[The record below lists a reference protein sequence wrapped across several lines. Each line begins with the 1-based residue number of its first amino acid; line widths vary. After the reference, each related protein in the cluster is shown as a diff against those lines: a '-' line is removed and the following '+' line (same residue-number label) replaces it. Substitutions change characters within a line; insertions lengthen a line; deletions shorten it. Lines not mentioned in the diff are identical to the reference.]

1 MTSLPLNRRHALLGL
16 VAISSAGALSA
27 CIDNS
32 NPTVV
37 TKANL
42 DTKFASENAFFSG
55 KEMALLSAISGTII
69 PLTDTAG
76 AVEAGVPETLQA
88 LASEWGDDAY
98 RTYWRKGLRNLDA
111 KMVGFRTLDKAERET
126 VLGDYDAKVFSGEID
141 NQFYRDMKNTIARA
155 YYMSEPGAS
164 EELAYEAV
172 PGDWKGCVPL
182 SEYPKAWA
190 T

>member
-1 MTSLPLNRRHALLGL
+1 MTNPILNRRNALIGL

-32 NPTVV
+32 NPTTVRAP
-37 TKANL
+37 KNDA
-42 DTKFASENAFFSG
+42 KFASDSAFFSS
-55 KEMALLSAISGTII
+55 KEMALLTAISGTII

-76 AVEAGVPETLQA
+76 AVEAGVPDTLQA
-88 LASEWGDDAY
+88 LATEWGDDNY
-98 RTYWRKGLRNLDA
+98 RKYWRKGLRALDA
-111 KMVGFRTLDKAERET
+111 QMTGFRTMDNVQRET
-126 VLGDYDAKVFSGEID
+126 VLEAYDADVFNGKIED
-141 NQFYRDMKNTIARA
+141 KFYRDLKSTIARA

-182 SEYPKAWA
+182 SDYPKAWA